1 MMCTPLNSSQI
12 EQEYK
17 NNTAAYN
24 AQGIAHSGGWK
35 RFSIQDQEASKE
47 NWWDNPET
55 FAKVIEIV
63 NRARYVNFSGG
74 EPLMM
79 PQLYD
84 LMDAMNPNCIITF
97 NTNLT
102 RLTDRTIQALK
113 KFNNVS
119 LQVSLDGVG
128 AHQERIRWNSNWAE
142 LDHNIQTVCN
152 TPNIRVTF
160 SYLLQH
166 TTIYTWPAL
175 WRYLEPLNCEI
186 LAMPVYA
193 DTIGKG
199 VLTQH
204 SAVPTDVERFVDW
217 IKANPSSCN
226 QEIEHWIS
234 SYQFDPVLHKQ
245 FRDYVGMLDSIRGG
259 NFRATFD
266 PAWD

>member
-1 MMCTPLNSSQI
+1 M
-12 EQEYK
+12 
-17 NNTAAYN
+17 
-24 AQGIAHSGGWK
+24 
-35 RFSIQDQEASKE
+35 
-47 NWWDNPET
+47 
-55 FAKVIEIV
+55 
-63 NRARYVNFSGG
+63 
-74 EPLMM
+74 
-79 PQLYD
+79 
-84 LMDAMNPNCIITF
+84 
-97 NTNLT
+97 
-102 RLTDRTIQALK
+102 QALK
-113 KFNNVS
+113 KFKDVN

-128 AHQERIRWNSNWAE
+128 AHQEWIRWNSNWLE
-142 LDHNIQTVCN
+142 LDRNIQTVCN

-175 WRYLEPLNCEI
+175 WKYLEPLKCQI

-204 SAVPTDVERFVDW
+204 SAVESDVAQFVDW

-234 SYQFDPVLHKQ
+234 SYKFDPALHQQ
-245 FRDYVGMLDSIRGG
+245 FQDYVSMLDNIRGG
-259 NFRATFD
+259 NFLATFN